1 MKATGIVR
9 RIDELGRIVI
19 PKEIRRIL
27 HIGEGDPI
35 EIFTDDDRVVLKKY
49 ARIRELGDYADT
61 YCQALNGALGFSACI
76 TDTET
81 ILYAE
86 GSMKKRLLGAAL
98 ADDFIEQMRKK
109 QTVLSPEGSRLLN
122 GDETTFRLASVPIVQ
137 TGDVC
142 GSVLL
147 CSLDE
152 RLPLGETE
160 RSILKTAALY
170 LAKQL
175 GE

>member
-27 HIGEGDPI
+27 HIREGDPI
-35 EIFTDDDRVVLKKY
+35 EIYTDDDRVVLKKY
-49 ARIRELGDYADT
+49 ARIRELGDYAET
-61 YCQALNGALGFSACI
+61 YCQALTGALGFSACV
-76 TDTET
+76 TDTEKV
-81 ILYAE
+81 LFAA
-86 GSMKKRLLGAAL
+86 GSLKKQVLGAAL
-98 ADDFIEQMRKK
+98 DEAYVERIRKK
-109 QTVLSPEGSRLLN
+109 QTALFPEGSRLLDS
-122 GDETTFRLASVPIVQ
+122 DETPFRLASVPIVQ
-137 TGDVC
+137 SGDVC

-152 RLPLGETE
+152 RLPLGDTE
-160 RSILKTAALY
+160 LSILKTAALY